1 LREQEELYQYFSN
14 GGEQETND
22 SIMYDLIGDIHGH
35 AKALERLLAKL
46 GYKQSD
52 GVWHHSYRKVIFVG
66 DYIDRGP
73 QIRKVLQIVKRMSDS
88 GNAIA
93 LMGNHEYN
101 ALAYAFET
109 DEGKYLRSHNHK
121 HEVQHRAT
129 LEQFSKHP
137 EEWSDYLQWFYSL
150 RLFLDTGELR
160 AVHAC
165 WDDSHIQRLKTWGVE
180 TMNPDLLLKSHD
192 PSASE
197 YRIVNDILK
206 GKEFNIPEQ
215 YAWYDK
221 DGNIRTQNRI
231 KWWMEPNNA
240 LYHEFLFDCP
250 EELKEQM
257 VASHVDA
264 LIYPAEAPP
273 VFVGHYWLR
282 DSYPVIQSHNVVCL
296 DYSIAKGGYLVAYRW
311 DGEATLDSSHFVSVK
326 YSEEGSVEDF
336 GD

>member
-1 LREQEELYQYFSN
+1 
-14 GGEQETND
+14 
-22 SIMYDLIGDIHGH
+22 MYDLIGDIHGH

-137 EEWSDYLQWFYSL
+137 EEWSEYLQWFYSL

-257 VASHVDA
+257 VSSHVDA
-264 LIYPAEAPP
+264 LVYPAEAPP